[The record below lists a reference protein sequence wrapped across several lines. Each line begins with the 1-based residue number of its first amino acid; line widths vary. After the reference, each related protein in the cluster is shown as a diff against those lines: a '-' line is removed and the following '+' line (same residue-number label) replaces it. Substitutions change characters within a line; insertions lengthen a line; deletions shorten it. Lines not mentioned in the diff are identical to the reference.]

1 MIEVLGSRYVFFF
14 SHSIL
19 YTKFFYRNLPKEI
32 FEWTE
37 EIGLE
42 ILGPFSE
49 FILGPLQREKT
60 DLIIEG
66 SGLPSDGED
75 SAGITPVIATP
86 ITSSA
91 PPPNSTL
98 DTITGDSSST
108 CPLSSLSADGSVGE
122 SVPPS
127 STVMS

>member
-1 MIEVLGSRYVFFF
+1 MYSFFHTLFCTLSFFIEIFQKR
-14 SHSIL
+14 
-19 YTKFFYRNLPKEI
+19 I